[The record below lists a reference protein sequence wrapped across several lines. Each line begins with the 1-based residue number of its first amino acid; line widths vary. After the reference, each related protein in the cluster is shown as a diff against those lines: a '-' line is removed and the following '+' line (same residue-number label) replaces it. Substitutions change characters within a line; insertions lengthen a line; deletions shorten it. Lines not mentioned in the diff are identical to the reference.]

1 MNRFLYTA
9 LIRVLSP
16 GLLAWMGLRARK
28 AGGNWEVC
36 SGARFGRYSQ
46 PSVLREPVWVHSVS
60 LGETRAAAPLIH
72 ALLDQGEDVLLTHM
86 TVTGRDA
93 GERLFASA
101 IAQGRLAQQWLP
113 YDFPGATR
121 RFFSHYQ
128 PRAGM
133 LIEREVWP
141 NLLAAATQ
149 ADVPMML
156 VSARFSDNALRQAL
170 RLGSVMRRAFASFS
184 AVFAQTL
191 HDAQRLEQAGASS
204 VRVSGNFKFDVS
216 LPPGKIQRGRE
227 FSARLMRKIIV
238 IASTREG
245 EDELFI
251 RAIGRLL
258 KRTRAQGRN
267 LSEEVLFCIVPRHPE
282 RFDTAAIQLAQAGLT
297 FVRRSRLIEEGDC
310 SSTAFQSCAS
320 TAVLLGDT
328 LGEMAWYYALADVA
342 VVAGSFQPLGGQNM
356 IEACAVGV
364 PVLVGP
370 YTRNFEQAVVDAMDE
385 GAALRVPDAPAA
397 LQTALQLVEDPQ
409 RMSRMGKAGAHWVQK
424 HTGAVARVIAGL
436 NEIGRR

>member
-1 MNRFLYTA
+1 
-9 LIRVLSP
+9 
-16 GLLAWMGLRARK
+16 MGLRARK

-36 SGARFGRYSQ
+36 CGARFGRYSQ

-60 LGETRAAAPLIH
+60 LGETRAAAPLIQ

-101 IAQGRLAQQWLP
+101 ITQGRLAQQWLP

-133 LIEREVWP
+133 LVEREVWP

-149 ADVPMML
+149 AQVPMML

-170 RLGSVMRRAFASFS
+170 RLGSVMRRAYASFS

-227 FSARLMRKIIV
+227 FSATLMRKIIV

-258 KRTRAQGRN
+258 KRARAQGRN

-310 SSTAFQSCAS
+310 SSTAFQSCAN